1 MGPKTIIILMLIIV
15 IWLPAFFLAIYLNTL
30 LDWICF
36 GVTATILSVSMYYY
50 IRELTYNKNTDE
62 YWDK

>member
-1 MGPKTIIILMLIIV
+1 MV

-36 GVTATILSVSMYYY
+36 GVTVTVLSVFMYYY
-50 IRELTYNKNTDE
+50 IRELTYNRNTDE